1 MTINYNPRVVTDG
14 LVAHYD
20 AANYKSAANITRNL
34 LPEAENLASVNWTKE
49 GGFGTVTPNYGL
61 APDGTQTSTRLQY
74 SSGYFYRRSD
84 TAPAIPALTAGT
96 VITYSCWV
104 KGAPQAGRGIGIWSY
119 AVGGIVTASTQA
131 INATTWTRVS
141 LTYTIAAGATTFAIM
156 LSGAPGNIFQG
167 DIEVWG
173 PMLEI
178 GSTLTDYYRP
188 AQRSTIWTDITGNGY
203 NATLINSPVYSQDNG
218 GSLMFSG
225 TQYATVANP
234 LITQPTL
241 LQEWS
246 VSAWLKV
253 DDTGGQNLLNLNNGL
268 YPSYGTNNSLLYLN
282 GGVDDYYTYGG
293 DIGNTGWSYVTFRF
307 KNSTGYRTIYKNA
320 INISTSGPNLTSRP
334 SGNPNTLTIAGNL
347 RGNLS
352 KLEIYNRVL
361 SDTEVQQNFN
371 AARGRYGV

>member
-14 LVAHYD
+14 LVLHLD
-20 AANYKSAANITRNL
+20 ASNSRSLSNTNVNMFSSPEDFSNVAWNTR
-34 LPEAENLASVNWTKE
+34 W
-49 GGFGTVTPNYGL
+49 GGAGTVTTNVDI
-61 APDGTQTSTRLQY
+61 APDGT
-74 SSGYFYRRSD
+74 
-84 TAPAIPALTAGT
+84 LTADSFLATIGT
-96 VITYSCWV
+96 SGVGHSVTVTAGITYTFSIHV
-104 KGAPQAGRGIGIWSY
+104 KTSVGATLVSRTINDGGAGVNSQTISAPNTNNQWIRYSLTWTETVTGTRFVGIFTAINTVFTIWGAQLEQAT
-119 AVGGIVTASTQA
+119 TASA
-131 INATTWTRVS
+131 YYSIN
-141 LTYTIAAGATTFAIM
+141 
-156 LSGAPGNIFQG
+156 SG
-167 DIEVWG
+167 
-173 PMLEI
+173 
-178 GSTLTDYYRP
+178 
-188 AQRSTIWTDITGNGY
+188 QRSITWADISGNGY
-203 NATLINSPVYSQDNG
+203 NATLINSPLYSQDNG

-225 TQYATVANP
+225 TQYATVTNP

-241 LQEWS
+241 LQEWT

-253 DDTGGQNLLNLNNGL
+253 DDTSGQNLLNLNNGL

-282 GGVDDYYTYGG
+282 GGADDYYTYGG

-320 INISTSGPNLTSRP
+320 INISTGGPNNTSRP

-371 AARGRYGV
+371 AVRGRYGV